1 MAVTKIK
8 KISSWTLIAVW
19 VLSLAVFALFYF
31 GGLDTPMGID
41 EWKNPTYT
49 GELLMW
55 SYFLLGICS
64 ISMILFGLT
73 QFALKFKTNPKSSI
87 MGLGVIIGFVLLL
100 FITYSIGDVTPL
112 PNINSDSQK
121 FNIDSWL
128 KITDMWIY
136 TMYILISMAAIAMVW
151 GAVKKAISK

>member
-8 KISSWTLIAVW
+8 KISSWTLIATC

-31 GGLDTPMGID
+31 GGLDAPMGAD

-49 GELLMW
+49 SELLMW

-64 ISMILFGLT
+64 ISMLLFGLV
-73 QFALKFKTNPKSSI
+73 QFALKFKTNAKSSI
-87 MGLGVIIGFVLLL
+87 MGIGVIIGFALLL
-100 FITYSIGDVTPL
+100 FITYSFGDTEAL
-112 PNINSDSQK
+112 PNINPDSQK
-121 FNIDSWL
+121 YNVKSWL

-136 TMYILISMAAIAMVW
+136 SMYILISMSVIAMIW

>member
-1 MAVTKIK
+1 MAVTKIRR
-8 KISSWTLIAVW
+8 ISSWTLIATF

-31 GGLDTPMGID
+31 GGLDAPIG

-49 GELLMW
+49 SELLMW
-55 SYFLLGICS
+55 SYLLLGICS
-64 ISMILFGLT
+64 VSMILFGLT
-73 QFALKFKTNPKSSI
+73 QFALKFKTNAKSSI

-121 FNIDSWL
+121 FNVDSWL

-136 TMYILISMAAIAMVW
+136 TMYILIGLAAVAMVW